1 MRIKNIQLHN
11 FGSYGGHNS
20 FNFEANSPEE
30 RVVVIGGK
38 NGAGKTTLF
47 TAVQICLYGNFAFGF
62 KTAGK
67 RYLSE
72 VYNLINNQIRVNENE
87 SAFVEIGFQ
96 QVDNTDLFDYVIR
109 RSWFWPQNEIHET
122 LTVWQ
127 NGHQLEESELLN
139 FQNYLTH
146 LIPPDMLKLYFFD
159 GEKIADYFLGDK
171 EVNIRDALMVL
182 SGNDTFDILH
192 DQVKRVLKNSENAQS
207 GAAQEY
213 LSAQAEIEE
222 DRQQVQLL
230 LQEIDAIQETIEEVT
245 SEIERH
251 KKEYSDHGGITIDEW
266 TDLHNQLKAEE
277 EKRERLNWQRKASAT
292 DFLPFVI
299 LSDLVRQVLP
309 QLQDEKE
316 HQTYQALKMSLEND
330 TFSAVLENAVR
341 AMGSQHVRKDA
352 QDLFTSISNYLLDK
366 RWEAFVPLF
375 GLSSDEE
382 GQVQSV
388 VSRVSAFDPRVFAR
402 SQKRINTSIEKTKE
416 IRSRI
421 QSSSIENVESYMQ
434 TLSVLEENL
443 KISELKKVHIEEL
456 LSIRQADLDSKEK
469 KLRLLKKAFEEQLK
483 VNSVSTVSGKA
494 LLLLEELQ
502 DSLYS
507 NLIQQ
512 VEADLNRK
520 FEELI
525 RKKNFFSR
533 IYIDKN
539 FVVHILRNEKIA
551 TTDLVSLLRTGNYSV
566 ATNVLGEI
574 AVTTLQKR
582 YNTSS
587 ASELRKALSNE
598 PAGKLLLPVEISKDR
613 LSSGEKQIFVMSLY
627 WAMMNQSKNELPFII
642 DTPFARIDAEHR
654 ANITEFFFKRL
665 VGQLLILSTDEE
677 LSNNHLE
684 AMSGQISHVY
694 MLEYGQDKRTHIR
707 ENQYF
712 EV

>member
-11 FGSYGGHNS
+11 FGSYGGHNG

-72 VYNLINNQIRVNENE
+72 VYNLINNQVRVNENE

-109 RSWFWPQNEIHET
+109 RSWCWPQNEIRET

-139 FQNYLTH
+139 FQNYLIH

-207 GAAQEY
+207 GVAQEY

-230 LQEIDAIQETIEEVT
+230 LQEIDAIQETIEETT

-251 KKEYSDHGGITIDEW
+251 KKEYTDHGGITIDEW
-266 TDLHNQLKAEE
+266 TELHNQLKAEE

-292 DFLPFVI
+292 DSLPFVI
-299 LSDLVRQVLP
+299 LSNLVRQVLP

-316 HQTYQALKMSLEND
+316 HQTYQTLKMSLEND
-330 TFSAVLENAVR
+330 AFSAVLENSVR
-341 AMGSQHVRKDA
+341 AMGSQHVCKDA
-352 QDLFTSISNYLLDK
+352 QDLFASISNYLLDK
-366 RWEAFVPLF
+366 KWEEFVPLF

-388 VSRVSAFDPRVFAR
+388 ISRVNTFDPRVFAR
-402 SQKRINTSIEKTKE
+402 SQKRINTSLEKTKE
-416 IRSRI
+416 IRSRL

-434 TLSVLEENL
+434 TLSVLEEDL
-443 KISELKKVHIEEL
+443 KIAELKKAHTEEL
-456 LSIRQADLDSKEK
+456 LSIRQTDLDVKEK
-469 KLRLLKKAFEEQLK
+469 KLRGLKKAFEEQLK
-483 VNSVSTVSGKA
+483 VNSVSTISGKA

-512 VEADLNRK
+512 VETDLNRK
-520 FEELI
+520 FGELI

-533 IYIDKN
+533 IFIDKT
-539 FVVHILRNEKIA
+539 FAVHILRNEKIA
-551 TTDLVSLLRTGNYSV
+551 TTDLLSLLRTGNYSV
-566 ATNVLGEI
+566 ATNVLGEN
-574 AVTTLQKR
+574 AVTTLQTK
-582 YNTSS
+582 YNTNSV
-587 ASELRKALSNE
+587 AELRKALSNE
-598 PAGKLLLPVEISKDR
+598 SAGRLLLPVEISKDR

-654 ANITEFFFKRL
+654 ENITEFFFKRL
-665 VGQLLILSTDEE
+665 AGQLLILSTDEE
-677 LSNNHLE
+677 LSSNHLD
-684 AMSGQISHVY
+684 AMSSQISHVY

>member
-11 FGSYGGHNS
+11 FGSYGGHNG

-72 VYNLINNQIRVNENE
+72 VYNLINNQVRVNENE

-109 RSWFWPQNEIHET
+109 RSWCWPQNEIRET

-139 FQNYLTH
+139 FQNYLIH

-207 GAAQEY
+207 GVAQEY

-230 LQEIDAIQETIEEVT
+230 LQEIDAIQETIEETT

-251 KKEYSDHGGITIDEW
+251 KKEYTDHGGITIDEW
-266 TDLHNQLKAEE
+266 TELHNQLKAEE

-292 DFLPFVI
+292 DSLPFVI
-299 LSDLVRQVLP
+299 LSNLVRQVLP

-316 HQTYQALKMSLEND
+316 HQTYQTLKMSLEND
-330 TFSAVLENAVR
+330 AFSAVLENSVR
-341 AMGSQHVRKDA
+341 AMGSQHVCKDA
-352 QDLFTSISNYLLDK
+352 QDLFASISNYLLDK
-366 RWEAFVPLF
+366 KWEEFVPLF

-388 VSRVSAFDPRVFAR
+388 ISRVNTFDPRVFAR
-402 SQKRINTSIEKTKE
+402 SQKRINTSLEKTKE
-416 IRSRI
+416 IRSRL

-434 TLSVLEENL
+434 TLSVLEEDL
-443 KISELKKVHIEEL
+443 KIAELKKAHTEEL
-456 LSIRQADLDSKEK
+456 LSIKQTDLDVKEK
-469 KLRLLKKAFEEQLK
+469 KLRGLKKAFEEQLK
-483 VNSVSTVSGKA
+483 VNSVSTISGKA

-512 VEADLNRK
+512 VETDLNRK
-520 FEELI
+520 FGELI

-533 IYIDKN
+533 IFIDKT
-539 FVVHILRNEKIA
+539 FAVHILRNEKIA
-551 TTDLVSLLRTGNYSV
+551 TTDLLSLLRTGNYSV
-566 ATNVLGEI
+566 ATNVLGEN
-574 AVTTLQKR
+574 AVTTLQTK
-582 YNTSS
+582 YNTNSV
-587 ASELRKALSNE
+587 AELRKALSNE
-598 PAGKLLLPVEISKDR
+598 SAGRLLLPVEISKDR

-654 ANITEFFFKRL
+654 ENITEFFFKRL
-665 VGQLLILSTDEE
+665 AGQLLILSTDEE
-677 LSNNHLE
+677 LSSNHLD
-684 AMSGQISHVY
+684 AMSSQISHVY

>member
-11 FGSYGGHNS
+11 FGSYGGHNG

-72 VYNLINNQIRVNENE
+72 VYNLINNQVRVNENE

-109 RSWFWPQNEIHET
+109 RSWCWPQNEIRET

-139 FQNYLTH
+139 FQNYLIH

-207 GAAQEY
+207 GVAQEY

-230 LQEIDAIQETIEEVT
+230 LQEIDAIQDTIEEAT

-251 KKEYSDHGGITIDEW
+251 KKEYTDHGGITIDEW
-266 TDLHNQLKAEE
+266 TELHNQLKAEE

-292 DFLPFVI
+292 DSLPFVI
-299 LSDLVRQVLP
+299 LSNLVRQVLP

-316 HQTYQALKMSLEND
+316 HQTYQTLKMSLEND
-330 TFSAVLENAVR
+330 AFSAVLENSVR
-341 AMGSQHVRKDA
+341 AMGSQHVCKDA
-352 QDLFTSISNYLLDK
+352 QDLFASISNYLLDK
-366 RWEAFVPLF
+366 KWEEFVPLF

-388 VSRVSAFDPRVFAR
+388 ISRVNTFDPRVFAR
-402 SQKRINTSIEKTKE
+402 SQKRINTSLEKTKE
-416 IRSRI
+416 IRSRL

-434 TLSVLEENL
+434 TLSVLEEDL
-443 KISELKKVHIEEL
+443 KIAELKKAHTEEL
-456 LSIRQADLDSKEK
+456 LSIRQTDLDVKEK
-469 KLRLLKKAFEEQLK
+469 KLRGLKKAFEEQLK
-483 VNSVSTVSGKA
+483 VNSVSTISGKA

-512 VEADLNRK
+512 VETDLNRK
-520 FEELI
+520 FGELI

-533 IYIDKN
+533 IFIDKT
-539 FVVHILRNEKIA
+539 FAVHILRNEKIA
-551 TTDLVSLLRTGNYSV
+551 TTDLLSLLRTGNYSV
-566 ATNVLGEI
+566 ATNVLGEN
-574 AVTTLQKR
+574 AVTTLQTK
-582 YNTSS
+582 YNTNSV
-587 ASELRKALSNE
+587 AELRKALSNE
-598 PAGKLLLPVEISKDR
+598 SAGRLLLPVEISKDR

-654 ANITEFFFKRL
+654 ENITEFFFKRL
-665 VGQLLILSTDEE
+665 AGQLLILSTDEE
-677 LSNNHLE
+677 LSSNHLD
-684 AMSGQISHVY
+684 AMSSQISHVY

>member
-11 FGSYGGHNS
+11 FGSYGGHNG

-72 VYNLINNQIRVNENE
+72 VYNLINNQVRVNENE

-109 RSWFWPQNEIHET
+109 RSWCWPQNEIRET

-139 FQNYLTH
+139 FQNYLIH

-207 GAAQEY
+207 GVAQEY

-230 LQEIDAIQETIEEVT
+230 LQEIDAIQETIEEAT

-251 KKEYSDHGGITIDEW
+251 KKEYTDHGGITIDEW
-266 TDLHNQLKAEE
+266 TELHNQLKAEE

-292 DFLPFVI
+292 DSLPFVI
-299 LSDLVRQVLP
+299 LSNLVRQVLP

-316 HQTYQALKMSLEND
+316 HQTYQTLKMSLEND
-330 TFSAVLENAVR
+330 AFSAVLENSVR
-341 AMGSQHVRKDA
+341 AMGSQHVCKDA
-352 QDLFTSISNYLLDK
+352 QDLFASISNYLLDK
-366 RWEAFVPLF
+366 KWEEFVPLF

-388 VSRVSAFDPRVFAR
+388 ISRVNTFDPRVFAR
-402 SQKRINTSIEKTKE
+402 SQKRINTSLEKTKE
-416 IRSRI
+416 IRSRL

-434 TLSVLEENL
+434 TLSVLEEDL
-443 KISELKKVHIEEL
+443 KIAELKKAHTEEL
-456 LSIRQADLDSKEK
+456 LSIRQTDLDVKEK
-469 KLRLLKKAFEEQLK
+469 KLRGLKKAFEEQLK
-483 VNSVSTVSGKA
+483 VNSVSTISGKA

-512 VEADLNRK
+512 VETDLNRK
-520 FEELI
+520 FGELI

-533 IYIDKN
+533 IFIDKT
-539 FVVHILRNEKIA
+539 FAVHILRNEKIA
-551 TTDLVSLLRTGNYSV
+551 TTDLLSLLRTGNYSV
-566 ATNVLGEI
+566 ATNVLGEN
-574 AVTTLQKR
+574 AVTTLQTK
-582 YNTSS
+582 YNTNSV
-587 ASELRKALSNE
+587 AELRKALSNE
-598 PAGKLLLPVEISKDR
+598 SAGRLLLPVEISKDR

-654 ANITEFFFKRL
+654 ENITEFFFKRL
-665 VGQLLILSTDEE
+665 AGQLLILSTDEE
-677 LSNNHLE
+677 LSSNHLD
-684 AMSGQISHVY
+684 AMSSQISHVY

>member
-11 FGSYGGHNS
+11 FGSYGGHNG

-72 VYNLINNQIRVNENE
+72 VYNLINNQVRVNENE

-109 RSWFWPQNEIHET
+109 RSWCWPQNEIRET

-139 FQNYLTH
+139 FQNYLIH

-207 GAAQEY
+207 GVAQEY

-230 LQEIDAIQETIEEVT
+230 LQEIDAIQETIEEAT

-251 KKEYSDHGGITIDEW
+251 KKEYTDHGGITIDEW
-266 TDLHNQLKAEE
+266 TELHNQLKAEE

-292 DFLPFVI
+292 DSLPFVI
-299 LSDLVRQVLP
+299 LSNLVRKVLP

-316 HQTYQALKMSLEND
+316 HQTYQTLKMSLEND
-330 TFSAVLENAVR
+330 AFSAVLENSVR
-341 AMGSQHVRKDA
+341 AMGSQHVCKDA
-352 QDLFTSISNYLLDK
+352 QDLFASISNYLLDK
-366 RWEAFVPLF
+366 KWEEFVPLF

-388 VSRVSAFDPRVFAR
+388 ISRVNTFDPRVFAR
-402 SQKRINTSIEKTKE
+402 SQKRINTSLEKTKE
-416 IRSRI
+416 IRSRL

-434 TLSVLEENL
+434 TLSVLEEDL
-443 KISELKKVHIEEL
+443 KIAELKKAHTEEL
-456 LSIRQADLDSKEK
+456 LSIRQTDLDVKEK
-469 KLRLLKKAFEEQLK
+469 KLRGLKKAFEEQLK
-483 VNSVSTVSGKA
+483 VNSVSTISGKA

-512 VEADLNRK
+512 VETDLNRK
-520 FEELI
+520 FGELI

-533 IYIDKN
+533 IFIDKT
-539 FVVHILRNEKIA
+539 FAVHILRNEKIA
-551 TTDLVSLLRTGNYSV
+551 TTDLLSLLRTGNYSV
-566 ATNVLGEI
+566 ATNVLGEN
-574 AVTTLQKR
+574 AVTTLQTR
-582 YNTSS
+582 YNTNSV
-587 ASELRKALSNE
+587 AELRKALSNE
-598 PAGKLLLPVEISKDR
+598 SAGRLLLPVEISKDR

-654 ANITEFFFKRL
+654 ENITEFFFKRL
-665 VGQLLILSTDEE
+665 AGQLLILSTDEE
-677 LSNNHLE
+677 LSSNHLD
-684 AMSGQISHVY
+684 AMSSQISHVY